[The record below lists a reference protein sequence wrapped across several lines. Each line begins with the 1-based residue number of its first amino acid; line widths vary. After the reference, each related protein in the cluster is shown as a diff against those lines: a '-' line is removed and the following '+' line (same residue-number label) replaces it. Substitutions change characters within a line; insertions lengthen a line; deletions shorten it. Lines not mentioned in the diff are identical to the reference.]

1 MKSLFAGKVALIT
14 GGTSGIGRAT
24 AVAFAEQGA
33 NVVVAGRREAQGAES
48 VALVE
53 KAGGNGLF
61 VRTDVISEEQ
71 IAGLV
76 ARTVEHFGQLDF
88 AFNNAGVGGEAG
100 SGVGI
105 ANTGEFFDRF
115 MNTNVRSVFFGMK
128 HQIPALLRS
137 GGGAI
142 VNNASIAAL
151 RPVADAPIYSASK
164 LAVIGLTKSA
174 ALEFAAKRVRINA
187 VCPAVI
193 ETDMTERLRHND
205 QIHSRVL
212 AMHPIGR
219 FGYGLRVAGCE
230 LRVASC
236 GFGEWSSCQPT
247 ALAGGIIPPLRE

>member
-1 MKSLFAGKVALIT
+1 LLSIFIPLECA
-14 GGTSGIGRAT
+14 
-24 AVAFAEQGA
+24 
-33 NVVVAGRREAQGAES
+33 
-48 VALVE
+48 
-53 KAGGNGLF
+53 
-61 VRTDVISEEQ
+61 
-71 IAGLV
+71 

-151 RPVADAPIYSASK
+151 RPVADAPIYSASR

-212 AMHPIGR
+212 AMHPTGR

-230 LRVASC
+230 LRVAGLVNGAVAS
-236 GFGEWSSCQPT
+236 
-247 ALAGGIIPPLRE
+247 PPR

>member
-1 MKSLFAGKVALIT
+1 MGEGQGL
-14 GGTSGIGRAT
+14 
-24 AVAFAEQGA
+24 AVAEEGA
-33 NVVVAGRREAQGAES
+33 NVVGAGRGEAQGAES

-151 RPVADAPIYSASK
+151 RPVADDPFSA
-164 LAVIGLTKSA
+164 
-174 ALEFAAKRVRINA
+174 RV
-187 VCPAVI
+187 
-193 ETDMTERLRHND
+193 
-205 QIHSRVL
+205 
-212 AMHPIGR
+212 
-219 FGYGLRVAGCE
+219 
-230 LRVASC
+230 
-236 GFGEWSSCQPT
+236 SSP
-247 ALAGGIIPPLRE
+247 

>member
-151 RPVADAPIYSASK
+151 RPVADARFTA
-164 LAVIGLTKSA
+164 
-174 ALEFAAKRVRINA
+174 RVS
-187 VCPAVI
+187 
-193 ETDMTERLRHND
+193 
-205 QIHSRVL
+205 SR
-212 AMHPIGR
+212 
-219 FGYGLRVAGCE
+219 
-230 LRVASC
+230 
-236 GFGEWSSCQPT
+236 
-247 ALAGGIIPPLRE
+247 